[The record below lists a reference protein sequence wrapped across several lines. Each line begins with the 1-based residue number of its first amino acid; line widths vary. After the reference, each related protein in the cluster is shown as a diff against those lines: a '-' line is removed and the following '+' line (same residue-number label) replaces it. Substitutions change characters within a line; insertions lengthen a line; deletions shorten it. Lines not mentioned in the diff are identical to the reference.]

1 MSTLRRQVGA
11 LVRHHRELA
20 GLTQAELGDKIGKA
34 LESIGRIERGEV
46 APSLMTLDELAT
58 ALGIEVRDLFG
69 IGEFAAKDRRGDPLV
84 RIVERLAGLGADD
97 IEWADKLLALALSR
111 KSRA

>member
-1 MSTLRRQVGA
+1 M
-11 LVRHHRELA
+11 VRHHRELA

-46 APSLMTLDELAT
+46 APSLKTLDQLAT

-69 IGEFAAKDRRGDPLV
+69 IGDFAVKDRRGDPLV
-84 RIVERLAGLGADD
+84 RIVERLAGLSADD

-111 KSRA
+111 KSKT